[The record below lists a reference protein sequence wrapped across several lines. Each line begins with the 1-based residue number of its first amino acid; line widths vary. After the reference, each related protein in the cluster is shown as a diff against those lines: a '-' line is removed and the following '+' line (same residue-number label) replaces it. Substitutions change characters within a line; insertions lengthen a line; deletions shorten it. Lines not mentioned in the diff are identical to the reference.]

1 MAKLFI
7 YYSFTGNGDTIATY
21 LSEKGYELRKVE
33 EKKKM
38 PKTFFF
44 SILQG
49 GFRAGINAK
58 GKLINYDNDVSKY
71 EEIVIGSPIWN
82 GKLVPAI
89 NSVLE
94 QTSLSDK
101 KVSFVLYSG
110 SGNGKKA
117 EKKIN
122 KLFSNS
128 KIIILK
134 EPSKNKT
141 EINKL
146 QEL

>member
-1 MAKLFI
+1 MDKLFI
-7 YYSFTGNGDTIATY
+7 YYSFTGNGDAIATY

-38 PKTFFF
+38 PKTLFF